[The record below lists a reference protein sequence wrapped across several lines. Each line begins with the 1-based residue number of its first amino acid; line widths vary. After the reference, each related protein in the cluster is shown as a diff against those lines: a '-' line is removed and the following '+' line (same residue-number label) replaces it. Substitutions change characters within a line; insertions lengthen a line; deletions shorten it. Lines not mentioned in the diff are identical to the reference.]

1 MKCLEEELKV
11 LEKFFPGLRRLATF
25 FPCHSCRRKRLE
37 AEDSKVKISH
47 ACSVKTLRQLSTSV
61 SASMEEYI
69 DAENKEKERV
79 TELEIVNDH
88 ICVKNVDLDE
98 DDLNSTSMRAITA
111 MRDYKEFDELMNLKN
126 LKSFSKSLMCVYT
139 LEKGV
144 PNKRYIQEVSIV
156 YT

>member
-1 MKCLEEELKV
+1 M
-11 LEKFFPGLRRLATF
+11 
-25 FPCHSCRRKRLE
+25 
-37 AEDSKVKISH
+37 KISH
-47 ACSVKTLRQLSTSV
+47 ACSVKSLRQLSTSV

-88 ICVKNVDLDE
+88 ICVKNVDLNE
-98 DDLNSTSMRAITA
+98 DDLNSTSMRAIAA